1 MKVKAVAD
9 KLVKCIK
16 EELSFKDF
24 SITESDKTGMLSI
37 YFKNIGFDGLEVPVS
52 SIIYLFETNA
62 VLMSFILPK
71 VKEGISLDKIDE
83 VLDTKIFKI
92 SKEHISKMGERLVL
106 SSYIPSITLSEDI
119 VDCYLAFCNDFET
132 SLKDKINLL
141 AQEDLDLEI

>member
-92 SKEHISKMGERLVL
+92 SKEHISKMGE
-106 SSYIPSITLSEDI
+106 
-119 VDCYLAFCNDFET
+119 
-132 SLKDKINLL
+132 INLL